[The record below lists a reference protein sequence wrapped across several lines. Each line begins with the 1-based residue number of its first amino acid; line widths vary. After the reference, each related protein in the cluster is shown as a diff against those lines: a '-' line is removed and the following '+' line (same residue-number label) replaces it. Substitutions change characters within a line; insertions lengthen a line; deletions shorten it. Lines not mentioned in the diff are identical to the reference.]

1 MTSTNHV
8 TTGAVIALAV
18 KQPQLAIPLAFA
30 SHFVMDAIPHFGIY
44 EDDVLRRNKSRVF
57 RTAVSIDVPVAI
69 GLVFLLPHLAASH
82 VAWWI
87 VFTSMVAAVAP
98 DFQWIHRFIREV
110 RTKQW
115 SPGGRFTQFHQG
127 IQWFEHPVGIIP
139 ELIWL
144 GTMSLLFEKLVT

>member
-8 TTGAVIALAV
+8 VTGAVIALAV
-18 KQPQLAIPLAFA
+18 KQPGLAIPLAFA
-30 SHFVMDAIPHFGIY
+30 SHFVMDAIQHFGIY

-57 RTAVSIDVPVAI
+57 RTALSIDVPTATA
-69 GLVFLLPHLAASH
+69 LVFLLPHLAASQ

-98 DFQWIHRFIREV
+98 DFQWVVRFIREV

-115 SPGGRFTQFHQG
+115 TQGGRFTRFHQG
-127 IQWFEHPVGIIP
+127 IQWFEHPVGLIP
-139 ELIWL
+139 ELMWL
-144 GTMSLLFEKLVT
+144 GVMSLLFERLVT